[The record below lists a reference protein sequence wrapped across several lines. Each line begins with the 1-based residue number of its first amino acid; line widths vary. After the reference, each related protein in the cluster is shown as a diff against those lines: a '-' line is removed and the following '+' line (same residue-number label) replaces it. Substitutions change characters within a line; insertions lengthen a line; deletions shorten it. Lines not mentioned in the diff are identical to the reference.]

1 MPHTKCRASFSRRA
15 GKVRNIAKGI
25 FDKTERRIV
34 LKFVADA
41 EKLAGAASPRAVL
54 SVLSLDAAS
63 APPSVRPAP

>member
-1 MPHTKCRASFSRRA
+1 MPHTKCRDSFSRRA
-15 GKVRNIAKGI
+15 SKVRNIAQGI
-25 FDKTERRIV
+25 FDKTERGVV

-54 SVLSLDAAS
+54 SALSPNAEI